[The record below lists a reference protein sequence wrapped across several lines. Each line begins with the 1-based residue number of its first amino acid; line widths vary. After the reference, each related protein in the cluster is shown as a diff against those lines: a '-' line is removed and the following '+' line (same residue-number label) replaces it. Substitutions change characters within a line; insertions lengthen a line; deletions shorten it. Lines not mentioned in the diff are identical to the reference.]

1 MRNEELRAGL
11 AGGLAGSIGNALRTV
26 LVLGRVSNLPTV
38 WTNVMAGWFLTG
50 GDWSGGLWWVMVGMS
65 LLYVG
70 GMTLNDAFDAE
81 WDAEHAKQRPIP
93 AGAVS
98 VRSVWGMGWG
108 QMLAGVLVAIFPGG
122 VNGYC
127 LLALVLAIVLY
138 NWCHKR
144 WKNASVVMGLCRF
157 LVYVA
162 AASAVVGEDGRII
175 VVIPFAMGLFVYVM
189 GITIVAR
196 GESGG
201 GKVEWF
207 GRLVLFAPLLVGV
220 VMLPMLSMLSPAGFS
235 SGMGGFLLGML
246 AVAVFVL
253 WLARA
258 LWQLRS
264 TRPYQVGRFVS
275 ALLAGIILVD
285 LIALSQVGSIFWPI
299 CGGLLLLTL
308 LAQRWIPA
316 T

>member
-1 MRNEELRAGL
+1 MRNEFT
-11 AGGLAGSIGNALRTV
+11 GSTGNGLRTI

-38 WTNVMAGWFLTG
+38 WTNVMAGWFLAG
-50 GDWSGGLWWVMVGMS
+50 GDWSGGVWWMMAGVS
-65 LLYVG
+65 FLYVG

-81 WDAEHAKQRPIP
+81 WDGEHAKQRPIP
-93 AGAVS
+93 AGAIS
-98 VRSVWGMGWG
+98 KRKVWVLGWG
-108 QMLAGVLVAIFPGG
+108 QMVIGILVIAVFSATEWYYP
-122 VNGYC
+122 
-127 LLALVLAIVLY
+127 LALVFAIILY

-157 LVYVA
+157 LVYVV
-162 AASAVVGEDGRII
+162 AASAVAGDDGLII
-175 VVIPFAMGLFVYVM
+175 IVIPFAMGLFVYVM

-201 GKVEWF
+201 GKVGWF

-220 VMLPMLSMLSPAGFS
+220 VMLPMLCLLVFS
-235 SGMGGFLLGML
+235 SGKGGLLLGML
-246 AVAVFVL
+246 AVAMFVL

-258 LWQLRS
+258 LWHLRS
-264 TRPYQVGRFVS
+264 TRPDRVGRFVS
-275 ALLAGIILVD
+275 ALLAGIVLVD